1 MHRKRFSSIA
11 ACVGTLLV
19 LCRPAFGGPPYVTD
33 DPEPTNYGHYEIYLF
48 DVGTA
53 VRDGTGSA
61 AGIDFNYGAAP
72 DLQLTAVL
80 PMAFDTPAGKNT
92 TADLGNVELA
102 AKYKFLHQQDFGWD
116 VAVFPRV
123 FLPAGSASV
132 GERHVSLLLPLW
144 IGRDW
149 RRWSTFGGGGCVIN
163 RGGDSQDFCQLGWA
177 LTREIVT
184 GLQIGAEIYHE
195 TADTR
200 GGRATTGLGAGLV
213 YDVDEHFHLMASG
226 GPGIQSAA
234 DTDRYSW
241 YVALLSTF

>member
-1 MHRKRFSSIA
+1 MHCEQSRSIA
-11 ACVGTLLV
+11 ACIVALLV

-33 DPEPTNYGHYEIYLF
+33 DPEPTDYGHYEIYLF
-48 DVGTA
+48 DGGTA
-53 VRDGTGSA
+53 ARDGTGSA

-80 PMAFDTPAGKNT
+80 PVAFDTPAGAGT
-92 TADLGNVELA
+92 TANLGNVELA
-102 AKYKFLHQQDFGWD
+102 AKYKFLHQEEFGWD

-132 GERHVSLLLPLW
+132 GERHVSFLLPVW

-149 RRWSTFGGGGCVIN
+149 DRWSTFGGGGCVIN
-163 RGGDSQDFCQLGWA
+163 RGGDSQDFCQAGWV
-177 LTREIVT
+177 LTREIAKS
-184 GLQIGAEIYHE
+184 LQFGAEIYHQ

-200 GGRATTGLGAGLV
+200 GGRATTGVGAGVV
-213 YDVDEHFHLMASG
+213 YDIGEHFHLMASG
-226 GPGIQSAA
+226 GPGIQNAA
-234 DTDRYSW
+234 ETDRYSW